1 MKNHFFMS
9 VWGNKRTEVEE
20 IYKHLD
26 FDNIK
31 YIIEPFCGSSALSYY
46 ISTQQPK
53 KYIYVLNDID
63 KNLIKLYKI
72 AQDEIKYNFFIC
84 MYELLWRS
92 CKDNN
97 KPKYNELIQNNEVI
111 CWFLKNKFCAFTV
124 GLYPLDNRGQNIKI
138 IKDLFNKPIINFLRN
153 EKIIFYNEDAYN
165 LIMKYNKS
173 NSLFFCDPPYLLTNN
188 SEYNSGSLE
197 TKNFNIYQEL
207 LFNKEQFKTNLYF
220 VLKYMWIIEGLYN
233 DNLIHKY
240 KKKYIGKNKKT
251 VYHCILKFTF

>member
-1 MKNHFFMS
+1 MKNHFFICY
-9 VWGNKRTEVEE
+9 WGNKRMEVEE
-20 IYKHLD
+20 IYKYLD

-31 YIIEPFCGSSALSYY
+31 YIIEPFCGSSAVSYY

-84 MYELLWRS
+84 MYELLWSS

-97 KPKYNELIQNNEVI
+97 KTKYNELTKNDDVI
-111 CWFLKNKFCAFTV
+111 CWFLKNKFCNIRP
-124 GLYPLDNRGQNIKI
+124 GLYPVNKSGRNIKT
-138 IKDLFNKPIINFLRN
+138 IKDLYNKPIINFLRN

-165 LIMKYNKS
+165 IIMKYNKS
-173 NSLFFCDPPYLLTNN
+173 NCLFFCDPPYLLTCN
-188 SEYNSGSLE
+188 STYNSGTLE
-197 TKNFNIYQEL
+197 TKDYNIYKEL

-220 VLKYMWIIEGLYN
+220 VLEYMWVIEGLFKN
-233 DNLIHKY
+233 NVKHKY
-240 KKKYIGKNKKT
+240 KKKYTGNNKKI
-251 VYHCILKFTF
+251 VYHCILKFQ

>member
-1 MKNHFFMS
+1 MKNHFFCS
-9 VWGNKRTEVEE
+9 YWGNKRTEVEE
-20 IYKHLD
+20 IYKYLN

-84 MYELLWRS
+84 MYELLWRA

-97 KPKYNELIQNNEVI
+97 KPKYKELVNNNDTI
-111 CWFLKNKFCAFTV
+111 CWLLKNKFYKIRN
-124 GLYPLDNRGQNIKI
+124 GLYPNDGSQRNIKHV
-138 IKDLFNKPIINFLRN
+138 KVLFNKPIINFLRN
-153 EKIIFYNEDAYN
+153 EKIIFYNEYAN
-165 LIMKYNKS
+165 NIIMKYNKP
-173 NSLFFCDPPYLLTNN
+173 NSLFFCDPPYLLTSN
-188 SEYNSGSLE
+188 SEYNSGLLE
-197 TKNFNIYQEL
+197 VKNYNIYQEL

-220 VLKYMWIIEGLYN
+220 VLEYMWIIKGLYN
-233 DNLIHKY
+233 NNLIHKY
-240 KKKYIGKNKKT
+240 KKKYYGNKKKT
-251 VYHCILKFTF
+251 VYHFILKF

>member
-1 MKNHFFMS
+1 MKNHFF
-9 VWGNKRTEVEE
+9 VKYWGNKRSEVEE
-20 IYKHLD
+20 IYKYLD

-84 MYELLWRS
+84 MYELLWRT

-97 KPKYNELIQNNEVI
+97 KPKYKELINNNDVV
-111 CWFLKNKFCAFTV
+111 CWFLKSKFCSFFPA
-124 GLYPLDNRGQNIKI
+124 LYPLNNTGQNIKS
-138 IKDLFNKPIINFLRN
+138 IKDLYNKPIINFLRN

-173 NSLFFCDPPYLLTNN
+173 NCLFFCDPPYLLTSN
-188 SEYNSGSLE
+188 SEYNSGTLE
-197 TKNFNIYQEL
+197 NKNFNIYQEL

-220 VLKYMWIIEGLYN
+220 VLEYMWVIKGLYN

-240 KKKYIGKNKKT
+240 KKKYTGKNKKI